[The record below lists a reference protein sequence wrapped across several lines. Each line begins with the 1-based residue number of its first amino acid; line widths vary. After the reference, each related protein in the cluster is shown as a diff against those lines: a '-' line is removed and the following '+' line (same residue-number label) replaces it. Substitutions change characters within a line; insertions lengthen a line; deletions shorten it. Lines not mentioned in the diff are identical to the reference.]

1 MVLVRDAGNDDLDA
15 ITAIYNATLLAT
27 THEWTEVLH
36 TVADRAEWLQSQ
48 RASGRPAL
56 VAVMSGE
63 VAGWAGYGDFRD
75 SARWPGYRFT
85 VEHSIHVDEQC
96 WRSGVGHALMDA
108 LVEWARRDGIHVMV
122 AGIDSAN
129 TGSIRFHEAL
139 GFAEV
144 ARMPEI
150 GKKFGQWLDLVLM
163 QRMIDAKP

>member
-1 MVLVRDAGNDDLDA
+1 VVLVRDAGNVDLDA

-36 TVADRAEWLQSQ
+36 TVADRAEWLKSQ

-56 VAVMSGE
+56 VAVVSGE
-63 VAGWAGYGDFRD
+63 VVGWAGYGDFRD

-122 AGIDSAN
+122 AGIDSAK

-163 QRMIDAKP
+163 QRMIDATP